1 VTRLRG
7 ATAARPR
14 AIVGLVAAVVAG
26 CAAPR
31 IVPVPAAGVQ
41 IDGARGTASIASEGV
56 ELVVQ
61 PSAWRGRPWDLRDYV
76 TPFLVG
82 LSNSA
87 TTPLE
92 YDYAGFRLFDDSRF
106 QYTALPPAEVE
117 RILRWRAGGE
127 VRLAATTSPP
137 PILRRRLIPDPTDW
151 WWDRYGWYGWPWYY
165 PGHPPFG
172 DVSLRALPMG
182 ALQPAARF
190 EGFVYFPRLRD
201 DAHALTLEFQHRLGE
216 LPRVL
221 TLSFQIERDGGG
233 APRG

>member
-1 VTRLRG
+1 MTRLGG

-14 AIVGLVAAVVAG
+14 AIVGLVAALVAG

-41 IDGARGTASIASEGV
+41 IDGARGAASVAAEGV

-82 LSNSA
+82 LSNGA

-92 YDYAGFRLFDDSRF
+92 YDYPGFRLFDDSRF

-117 RILRWRAGGE
+117 RLLRWRAGGE
-127 VRLAATTSPP
+127 ARLAATTSPP

-165 PGHPPFG
+165 PGSPPVG

-182 ALQPAARF
+182 ALQPGARL

-221 TLSFQIERDGGG
+221 TLSFQIERAGGG